1 MLVLRQNDKAGE
13 WMMRQERS
21 ELAGGQSSVK
31 LRVVVECLDWP
42 ATLVNANQAY
52 SENDIC
58 M

>member
-1 MLVLRQNDKAGE
+1 MVLDDKAGE

-21 ELAGGQSSVK
+21 ELVGRGQSSVK
-31 LRVVVECLDWP
+31 LRVVVKCLDWP